1 MVYVCNNSYE
11 NYCHYHVE
19 NGCYTERPEMTTCRG
34 AQHQKAVSYTLFHK
48 VVIFPTVDMMQ
59 AFLLGGLSH
68 RDPQDQLVRVLILKM
83 KTLKL
88 GEVK

>member
-1 MVYVCNNSYE
+1 
-11 NYCHYHVE
+11 
-19 NGCYTERPEMTTCRG
+19 
-34 AQHQKAVSYTLFHK
+34 
-48 VVIFPTVDMMQ
+48 MMQ